1 MDVEDIA
8 PGDPFGRTIDDTLS
22 RCNIALVVIGPR
34 WAEILHQRAHQQP
47 RDYVC
52 HEIEAA
58 LARQIIV
65 VPVLV
70 GGANVA
76 ELAGLPDRISA
87 LSQYEAAELRD
98 STFGDDCTRLAKSL
112 GLEPSITRQ
121 LAGRKVKPALKFVL
135 GTAVLIGL
143 LLAASGWLGV
153 GPWNKYRERR
163 AAISQM
169 FATAK
174 TEADR
179 GEYESAFKTYQDLLK
194 TDPGNRAAR
203 DQQVDVA
210 MGWLD
215 DFHVIASD
223 GGDLESLAG
232 TRLSEIIPVLDAGL
246 AKANGQRPRAAD
258 ILAHI
263 GWAHWLNQKLAHREF
278 GPRAE
283 RDLRLALQLDPVNVF
298 AHAMLGNWIMQTGGR
313 TEEAL
318 MHFRIAVEGNRAR
331 PLVRQMQMGVLV
343 YPRDR
348 ETRTAVIRLANE
360 MRRNGEPIDDQE
372 KNRILTAYDPTVNS
386 AEELSETLS
395 AVPANEAWPTYL
407 WLDTRST
414 DGANLD
420 YQRLEHDFIY
430 ASILEIERK
439 REDALSAFQ
448 RLRTELKG
456 RRYDGRIVTYVDD
469 AIRRL
474 STR

>member
-8 PGDPFGRTIDDTLS
+8 PGDPFGRTIDDTLA
-22 RCNIALVVIGPR
+22 RCDIALVVIGPR
-34 WAEILHQRAHQQP
+34 WAEILHQRAQQQL

-58 LARQIIV
+58 LARQIII

-112 GLEPSITRQ
+112 GLQPSITPQ
-121 LAGRKVKPALKFVL
+121 LAGRNVKPALKFVL
-135 GTAVLIGL
+135 GTALLIGL

-153 GPWNKYRERR
+153 GPWNKYRERT
-163 AAISQM
+163 AAISQK

-174 TEADR
+174 TEADQ

-194 TDPGNRAAR
+194 TDPGSRVAR

-223 GGDLESLAG
+223 GGDTENLAG

-246 AKANGQRPRAAD
+246 ARANSQRPRAAD

-278 GPRAE
+278 GPGAE
-283 RDLRLALQLDPVNVF
+283 RDLRLALQLDTVNVF

-331 PLVRQMQMGVLV
+331 PLVRRMQLGVLV
-343 YPRDR
+343 YPRDP
-348 ETRTAVIRLANE
+348 ETRTALIRLANE

-395 AVPANEAWPTYL
+395 AVPADEAWPTYL

-414 DGANLD
+414 DGAKLD
-420 YQRLEHDFIY
+420 YQRLKHDFIY

-448 RLRTELKG
+448 RLRTELK
-456 RRYDGRIVTYVDD
+456 RRGYDGRIVTYVDN
-469 AIRRL
+469 AITRL

>member
-8 PGDPFGRTIDDTLS
+8 PGDPFGRTIDDTLA
-22 RCNIALVVIGPR
+22 RCDIALVVIGPR
-34 WAEILHQRAHQQP
+34 WAEILHQRAEQQT

-58 LARQIIV
+58 LPRQIII

-70 GGANVA
+70 GGATVA

-87 LSQYEAAELRD
+87 LSEYEAAELRD
-98 STFGDDCTRLAKSL
+98 STFGEDCTRLTKSL
-112 GLEPSITRQ
+112 GLQPSITPQ

-135 GTAVLIGL
+135 GTALLIGL
-143 LLAASGWLGV
+143 ALAASGWLGV
-153 GPWNKYRERR
+153 GPWNKYRERT

-169 FATAK
+169 FATAR

-194 TDPGNRAAR
+194 TDPGNRVAKDR
-203 DQQVDVA
+203 QVDVA

-223 GGDLESLAG
+223 GGDVESLAA
-232 TRLSEIIPVLDAGL
+232 TRLSEIIPLLDAGL
-246 AKANGQRPRAAD
+246 ARANGQRPRAAD

-283 RDLRLALQLDPVNVF
+283 RDLRLALQLDTVNVF

-331 PLVRQMQMGVLV
+331 PLVRQMQLGVLV
-343 YPRDR
+343 YPRDP
-348 ETRTAVIRLANE
+348 ETRTALIRLANE

-420 YQRLEHDFIY
+420 YQRLKHDFIY
-430 ASILEIERK
+430 ASILEIERN
-439 REDALSAFQ
+439 REYALSAFQ

-456 RRYDGRIVTYVDD
+456 RRYDGRIVTYVDN
-469 AIRRL
+469 AITRL
-474 STR
+474 STP